1 MGRRGGRTHKTPGDA
16 AKFHGSPARPRAPV
30 FSVMAGSREL
40 SFQEC
45 IECRGRLGATDAHI
59 TCPACGGLLDIVQ
72 PDPGARGPELAA
84 RFAARGGSGVW
95 RYEELVIPGA
105 AGQAVSF
112 PEGNT
117 PLLARPAVTAWS
129 GAARL
134 WLKHEGMN
142 PTGSFKDRG
151 MTVGVT
157 QAKRIGARAVACAT
171 TGNTGA
177 SMAAYAAIAGLPA
190 LVLVPAEGVALGKL
204 TQAIAYGA
212 RTLLV
217 RGDFDDCLRLVRE
230 ASEALGVYLLNSVN
244 PWRVEGQKTIVL
256 EALAQ
261 LAWDAPDWIAL
272 PAGNLGNTAAFGKAL
287 REAHAL
293 GLITKVPRL
302 LAVQADGAAPF
313 ALSYRAGFRERHRVK
328 AHTIAT
334 AIQIGDPASY
344 ARAVTAIAETDGIV
358 TAVSDAE
365 IMEAKAVIDA
375 SGTGCE
381 PASAA
386 SVAGVRQQRRAG
398 TIAAGEHVVA
408 VLTGHVLKDPGVLVR
423 YHREMEPPPPGANR
437 PIEIEATV
445 TAVATAMRAAP

>member
-1 MGRRGGRTHKTPGDA
+1 MTSGARSSVQHCIVCAQDL
-16 AKFHGSPARPRAPV
+16 PA
-30 FSVMAGSREL
+30 L
-40 SFQEC
+40 
-45 IECRGRLGATDAHI
+45 DAH
-59 TCPACGGLLDIVQ
+59 TVCSFCGGLLDIVHPA
-72 PDPGARGPELAA
+72 PDVRGDALAR
-84 RFAARGGSGVW
+84 RFTEREGSGVW
-95 RYEELVIPGA
+95 RYRELVMPEGA
-105 AGQAVSF
+105 DDAVSF

-117 PLLARPAVTAWS
+117 PLLERPTVTAWS
-129 GAARL
+129 GASRL

-190 LVLVPAEGVALGKL
+190 LVLVPADGVALGKL

-230 ASEALGVYLLNSVN
+230 ASEQLGVYLLNSVN
-244 PWRVEGQKTIVL
+244 PWRIEGQKTIVL

-261 LAWDAPDWIAL
+261 LGWDAPDWIAL

-293 GLITKVPRL
+293 GLIARIPRL
-302 LAVQADGAAPF
+302 LAVQAEGAAPF
-313 ALSYRAGFRERHRVK
+313 ALSFRGGFVQRHQVK
-328 AHTIAT
+328 ARTVAT
-334 AIQIGDPASY
+334 AIKIGDPASY
-344 ARAVTAIAETDGIV
+344 ERAVTAIRDTHGVVI
-358 TAVSDAE
+358 AVSDDE

-386 SVAGVRQQRRAG
+386 SVAGVRQLVRAG
-398 TIAAGEHVVA
+398 TIGAGERVVA
-408 VLTGHVLKDPGVLVR
+408 VLTGHVLKDPGALIQ
-423 YHREMEPPPPGANR
+423 YHRELDPPPPRANR
-437 PIEIEATV
+437 PVEIDAELS
-445 TAVATAMRAAP
+445 AVAEAMRRADQPAVPLGITPSPTE